1 MKMYLAQVVTVTS
14 ASDVQR
20 VGDLLARRP
29 SLRLTVCPIGAID
42 LSALPR
48 DRVEL
53 CATADTQTLLPF
65 LRASEMQRL
74 IAAHEAR
81 FGRAA
86 GFLPPQLAYSH
97 HVAEVVA
104 ELGYRWILVD
114 DRRTRLRTPEGG
126 EMRCHQIVG
135 IKDLSVFFCRR
146 VPVRDGTA
154 EGYVVNCGEL
164 LDTPLPTCTVSD
176 LLRLFPERE
185 WTRLFPRASDSERE
199 AS

>member
-1 MKMYLAQVVTVTS
+1 MYLAQVVTVTS
-14 ASDVQR
+14 AKDVRQ

-29 SLRLTVCPIGAID
+29 SLRLTLCPSGAVD

-48 DRVEL
+48 DRIEL
-53 CATADTQTLLPF
+53 CATAETPLPLL
-65 LRASEMQRL
+65 RGSEIRRL

-81 FGRAA
+81 FGRAD
-86 GFLPPQLAYSH
+86 GFLPPELAYSH

-114 DRRTRLRTPEGG
+114 DRRTRLRSPEGG

-135 IKDLSVFFCRR
+135 IKDLTVFFCRR
-146 VPVRDGTA
+146 VPARDGTA
-154 EGYVVNCGEL
+154 EGYVVTCGEPF
-164 LDTPLPTCTVSD
+164 DITLPTCTVSD
-176 LLRLFPERE
+176 LLRLFPARE